1 MQIIIIPSN
10 NATQKHWHFTHK
22 TLFLLIGIFTAA
34 LIAIMMS
41 IDTKANIS
49 LISESIAPIIPVQIE
64 DVELTDQAS
73 ESTIQEY
80 YAQRLG
86 QLQAESIRLKALTK
100 KIAKMAGIDTAVF
113 ELETSPP
120 QGGIA
125 LEGQDISQIHFQQ
138 ELKQLTATF
147 KTQDQQLVMLKNLY
161 LTNDSIRS
169 AIPQGSPSKEGWIS
183 SYYGKRIDPFNG
195 KKVFHHGIDIAGKL
209 GSEVH
214 SVADGIITWTGKRSG
229 YGQLVEIDHGNGYVT
244 RYAHNKTLTVK
255 VGDRI
260 KKGQAI
266 ALMGS
271 TGRSTG
277 PHVHFEVLRDG
288 KTINPYSFVK
298 G

>member
-10 NATQKHWHFTHK
+10 NRTHKHWHFTRK
-22 TLFLLIGIFTAA
+22 SFFLLVGVFTAV
-34 LIAIMMS
+34 LVTIMMS
-41 IDTKANIS
+41 VDTKANIS
-49 LISESIAPIIPVQIE
+49 LVPEAIAPTISMQTE
-64 DVELTDQAS
+64 DAGLTEQNSELA
-73 ESTIQEY
+73 IQEY

-86 QLQAESIRLKALTK
+86 QLQAESIRLKALTE

-113 ELETSPP
+113 ELEIRPP

-125 LEGQDISQIHFQQ
+125 LEGQDISQTSFQQ
-138 ELKQLTATF
+138 ELKQLANTF
-147 KTQDQQLVMLKNLY
+147 KTQDRQLEMLQNVY

-195 KKVFHHGIDIAGKL
+195 KKVFHHGLDIAGKL
-209 GSEVH
+209 GSKVF

-229 YGQLVEIDHGNGYVT
+229 YGQLVEIDHGNGYIT
-244 RYAHNKTLTVK
+244 RYAHNKTLIVK
-255 VGDRI
+255 VGDRVE
-260 KKGQAI
+260 KGQAI